1 MYEINPFHLDSE
13 KSADSTKENKFIKR
27 AGQNHE
33 KRKKLTG
40 YKQKGSDT
48 IQTDANCRQLM
59 AQKVDIFD
67 VGPKDAA
74 VD

>member
-40 YKQKGSDT
+40 YKH
-48 IQTDANCRQLM
+48 
-59 AQKVDIFD
+59 
-67 VGPKDAA
+67 
-74 VD
+74 